1 MKLGPTNTIV
11 LVGLID
17 EQRAPNHL
25 IRRKQHA
32 MDETIKAAIK
42 TARDSLNQLDALF
55 EDLVNDLPEQA
66 KDAQQRSRVVMQ
78 QIREQL
84 DKAAENAEDS
94 VKEAQVQAHLGV
106 MEAKERIEATRPVV
120 EEYLKDAAEKSKTV
134 MDEAEL
140 RAKLAAMEAEDFWET
155 QGKPMSEEFQKSAEQ
170 MASIAS
176 AAATDLQSRL
186 ERWVKAFEPKK

>member
-1 MKLGPTNTIV
+1 ME
-11 LVGLID
+11 D
-17 EQRAPNHL
+17 S
-25 IRRKQHA
+25 
-32 MDETIKAAIK
+32 IKAAIR
-42 TARDSLNQLDALF
+42 TARDSLDKLDDLF
-55 EDLVNDLPEQA
+55 EGFVDDLPEQA
-66 KDAQQRSRVVMQ
+66 KDAQQRSRVVMK

-84 DKAAENAEDS
+84 DKAADKAE
-94 VKEAQVQAHLGV
+94 VGVEGAQLQAHLGV

-170 MASIAS
+170 MASVAS
-176 AAATDLQSRL
+176 EAATDLQSRL
-186 ERWVKAFEPKK
+186 EKWVKAFEPKK